1 MPASG
6 LPIRGWYV
14 HQRRKH
20 HMHIFK
26 HIYKRVYKHVYKY
39 DLVEGVHNHQRPFR

>member
-1 MPASG
+1 M
-6 LPIRGWYV
+6 Y
-14 HQRRKH
+14 
-20 HMHIFK
+20 IFK